1 MDFWK
6 KVQKSIIDIMIKFD
20 IKYDNHHHHKIL
32 KYDFK

>member
-1 MDFWK
+1 MDFRK

-20 IKYDNHHHHKIL
+20 IKYDNHHHQIL